1 MNELSTVQVQ
11 QVCQAVRQAGQQ
23 AVQLSE
29 KQFQVSQKG
38 PDDFVTSVDQ
48 ALDRQLSGQFAA
60 WFPEDGI
67 VTEENPQSTQAF
79 HAGYSRLWVIDP
91 IDGTDDFIQGKP
103 AYAVMIGLLQNY
115 HPVAGWVY
123 APAQDQLYFGGPGWG
138 LFQALKGEAPQALIP
153 TEPAQPSDNFCPILI
168 GYKDQLHYGAAI
180 CQAIP
185 EAQFDTLGSFGLKV
199 LEVIQGRAGLYLY
212 FNGRVKLWDTT
223 GPLALAQAAG
233 LTCCDLD
240 GQPIRFTPDVIA
252 PDTLVHQQ
260 PILIGWPRYVEL
272 LRPRLAAVIVPAASS
287 IGL

>member
-23 AVQLSE
+23 AEQLSRH
-29 KQFQVSQKG
+29 QFQVSQKG

-48 ALDRQLSGQFAA
+48 ALDRQLSAQFAT

-123 APAQDQLYFGGPGWG
+123 APVEDQMYFGGPGWG
-138 LFQALKGEAPQALIP
+138 LFQALKGEIPQELIP
-153 TEPAQPSDNFCPILI
+153 KEPAQPSDNFCPILI
-168 GYKDQLHYGAAI
+168 GYKDQLRYGDII

-212 FNGRVKLWDTT
+212 FNGRVKLWDTA

-240 GQPIRFTPDVIA
+240 GQPIGFTPDVIA
-252 PDTLVHQQ
+252 PDTLTHNQ
-260 PILIGWPRYVEL
+260 PILVGWPRYIEL
-272 LRPRLAAVIVPAASS
+272 LQPRLAAVIVPVES
-287 IGL
+287 

>member
-23 AVQLSE
+23 AEQLSQH
-29 KQFQVSQKG
+29 QFQISQKG

-48 ALDRQLSGQFAA
+48 ALDRQLSAQFAT
-60 WFPEDGI
+60 WFPQDGI

-123 APAQDQLYFGGPGWG
+123 APVPDQMYFGGPGWG
-138 LFQALKGEAPQALIP
+138 LFHAVKGETPQELIP
-153 TEPAQPSDNFCPILI
+153 QEPAQPSDDFCPILI
-168 GYKDQLHYGAAI
+168 GYKDQLRYGDTI

-212 FNGRVKLWDTT
+212 LNGRVKLWDTT

-233 LTCCDLD
+233 LTCCDLA
-240 GQPIRFTPDVIA
+240 GQPIGFTPDVIA
-252 PDTLVHQQ
+252 PDTLTHNQ
-260 PILIGWPRYVEL
+260 PILVGWPRYVEL
-272 LRPRLAAVIVPAASS
+272 LQPRLAAVIVPVES
-287 IGL
+287 